1 MFYLNAGYEKNQT
14 LCSKFCLF
22 GPVTLTG
29 MKAATIKNR
38 LSSAFSGL
46 KKLKS
51 KQGSQ
56 EESPGG
62 SEPATPAQ
70 EALEAPLLPV
80 LHQDDLGFPLP
91 IFTKV
96 SMIAVHNI
104 FVTSS

>member
-1 MFYLNAGYEKNQT
+1 MFKLMDKKKIKM
-14 LCSKFCLF
+14 CSKFSLLR
-22 GPVTLTG
+22 PLTLAG

-96 SMIAVHNI
+96 SMRY
-104 FVTSS
+104 